1 MAFSAQQTCIQCSQ
15 HLATYF
21 RSSVT
26 TMWPV
31 QLQPSLRNQAVG
43 TPAITIKGHKLQE
56 SHLAVSACCGTLG
69 KCQVYTYYNIYI
81 IYIINYYIYNHTIQY
96 HTSILYSRYEMRG
109 GSLDECQLSSLSDSN
124 ASSQKYSSTC
134 NLLVSWLGSHS
145 TGDQEVGHT
154 AHVFVLQIRV
164 RSTTDQLPECIRV
177 YWSIQ
182 ELC

>member
-1 MAFSAQQTCIQCSQ
+1 
-15 HLATYF
+15 
-21 RSSVT
+21 
-26 TMWPV
+26 
-31 QLQPSLRNQAVG
+31 
-43 TPAITIKGHKLQE
+43 
-56 SHLAVSACCGTLG
+56 
-69 KCQVYTYYNIYI
+69 
-81 IYIINYYIYNHTIQY
+81 
-96 HTSILYSRYEMRG
+96 MRG